1 MAVPYSL
8 GPYKGELLL
17 DLDGLFQVLRLVPPY
32 PPRAALEQVL
42 IKRAIAILV
51 QCDTQVGLVRPD
63 GVLWVEAEG
72 AWLEGLVRQLE
83 QLDPLSA
90 EEKSEQILLEK
101 LVENAERKLW
111 GFLENV
117 EALMAHGE
125 MALRRAQESRRYE
138 RVAILAHWLDRLV
151 KVQHGGEELAKLW
164 AIFSGRKRDKPG
176 KAVKRAPGKPEKPD
190 KTGRKPKGAAT
201 PQKNYRLPIL
211 RALAELGG
219 QGKTAE
225 VLDRVYQQ
233 VKHLLKGEDMEPVN
247 DDPRHGESV
256 WRNRA
261 RWEVA
266 SLKEEGLVQSGSYG
280 SWVLT
285 EAGRRYLEEHD
296 DPS

>member
-1 MAVPYSL
+1 MAEPYSL

-42 IKRAIAILV
+42 IKRAVAILV
-51 QCDTQVGLVRPD
+51 QWDTQVGLVSPD

-90 EEKSEQILLEK
+90 EERSEQVLLEK
-101 LVENAERKLW
+101 LAENAGRKLW
-111 GFLENV
+111 GFLEDV
-117 EALMAHGE
+117 EALVAHGE

-138 RVAILAHWLDRLV
+138 QVATLAYWLERLV
-151 KVQHGGEELAKLW
+151 KVQQGGEELAKLW
-164 AIFSGRKRDKPG
+164 GIFSGRKPDKPG
-176 KAVKRAPGKPEKPD
+176 KAVKRAPGKTEKPD
-190 KTGRKPKGAAT
+190 KTGKRPKGTAT
-201 PQKNYRLPIL
+201 PQQNYRLPIL

-219 QGKTAE
+219 QGKAAE

-233 VKHLLKGEDMEPVN
+233 VKHLLKGEDMEPAY
-247 DDPRHGESV
+247 DDPGRDEPV

-266 SLKEEGLVQSGSYG
+266 SLKKEGLVQSGGYG

-285 EAGRRYLEEHD
+285 DRGRKYLEEHD
-296 DPS
+296 GSA